1 MKKKTVLIGLG
12 TIARHHSLGLRESAL
27 FDLVAVCDQNP
38 DAVSRLCYPDLPFY
52 EDARQMLAEIEP
64 EVAVIATSPASHS
77 LLVSLCSEYGV
88 FALVEKPLATNQE
101 DSEKMLSM
109 LRQNRFNMIYHW
121 MFSQEILWFKRC
133 IRVYGARRIHFR
145 VEDPYADAD
154 GHIRPS
160 RRFLGGCWID
170 SGVNVLSVLS
180 LWANLDTV
188 TPVRITHKKDGDI
201 PVETHALLRAGN
213 VDVEIDISW
222 LTGRNYKE
230 TTIQIGD
237 DEYVLQHSLQSVS
250 MNGETIF
257 SDNSIERLDRHYYN
271 FYCLYPSSLIS
282 EKTTEAIH
290 KLLIENI

>member
-109 LRQNRFNMIYHW
+109 LRQNR
-121 MFSQEILWFKRC
+121 
-133 IRVYGARRIHFR
+133 HFAQKEKCSMR
-145 VEDPYADAD
+145 LLMNTLNRAKKPLKK
-154 GHIRPS
+154 S
-160 RRFLGGCWID
+160 K
-170 SGVNVLSVLS
+170 
-180 LWANLDTV
+180 NL
-188 TPVRITHKKDGDI
+188 ITTLYI
-201 PVETHALLRAGN
+201 
-213 VDVEIDISW
+213 
-222 LTGRNYKE
+222 
-230 TTIQIGD
+230 
-237 DEYVLQHSLQSVS
+237 HSLTSR
-250 MNGETIF
+250 G
-257 SDNSIERLDRHYYN
+257 
-271 FYCLYPSSLIS
+271 
-282 EKTTEAIH
+282 
-290 KLLIENI
+290 